1 MFVIIFEIFSLS
13 HISYGAYSKAQPSPY
28 GPVVNDAKLTVEK
41 ITSGLKFPTSMAFLG
56 NNNILVT
63 EKNTGRVMEVRN
75 GEILVNP
82 TLDVQVASDIE
93 RGLLGIDIERK
104 NDDTVYVFLYYTES
118 GGGKDGDDHTAG
130 IEPEDNTLKR
140 YEYVDGKLINPLTL
154 LNLPAYPGV
163 TNRSDHV
170 GGKVVVGPDSNVY
183 VTVGEMG
190 GHRTLAQNI
199 ADGPDAD
206 GTGGILRITQ
216 DGQVVSGDPIF
227 GDELPLSLYY
237 AIGIRN
243 SFGMDF
249 DPLTGNLWD
258 TENGPVAG
266 DEINLVEPG
275 FNSGWAL
282 IQGFSDDDVLDNGAS
297 ENDLVELGE
306 STYSDPKFGWQVPIG
321 ITDAKFLNSSK
332 LGQEYENDLFTGD
345 INNGYLYRFALNDER
360 DDIFINDTF
369 VGDIESLSDNEV
381 DTPKESEPLI
391 FGEGFGGITDIDV
404 GPDGYLYVLSHTG
417 DLYKILPVSE
427 SSTPKNQ
434 PNTAAQNNTGFA
446 VPPGA
451 IPAKIVEVNGD
462 NSYAPNPIEIDAGQ
476 TISWYNEDL
485 IAHTVTSGSD
495 GDEDEDEGLL
505 FDSGLMLSKQ
515 YYSLKFDEPGNYEY
529 YCVYH
534 PSMVGE
540 IYVN

>member
-1 MFVIIFEIFSLS
+1 P
-13 HISYGAYSKAQPSPY
+13 A
-28 GPVVNDAKLTVEK
+28 
-41 ITSGLKFPTSMAFLG
+41 
-56 NNNILVT
+56 
-63 EKNTGRVMEVRN
+63 
-75 GEILVNP
+75 
-82 TLDVQVASDIE
+82 LDVQVASDIE
-93 RGLLGIDIERK
+93 RGLLGIDLAK
-104 NDDTVYVFLYYTES
+104 QNDGTIYIFLYYTES
-118 GGGKDGDDHTAG
+118 GGGEDGDDFKNG
-130 IEPEDNTLKR
+130 IEPQGNVLNR
-140 YEYVDGKLINPLTL
+140 YEYVNGKLINPLTL
-154 LNLPAYPGV
+154 LSIPAYSGT

-190 GHRTLAQNI
+190 GHRTLSQNI
-199 ADGPDAD
+199 VDGPNVD

-216 DGQVVSGDPIF
+216 DGQVVPSDPIF

-237 AIGIRN
+237 AIGLRN
-243 SFGMDF
+243 SFGFDF

-258 TENGPVAG
+258 SENGPIAG

-297 ENDLVELGE
+297 ENDLVELGT
-306 STYSDPKFGWQVPIG
+306 STYSDPKFGWQIPIG
-321 ITDAKFLNSSK
+321 ITDAKFLNSSR
-332 LGQEYENDLFTGD
+332 LGQEYENNLFTGD
-345 INNGYLYRFALNDER
+345 INNGFLYRFALNDER

-381 DTPKESEPLI
+381 DSPRESEPLI
-391 FGEGFGGITDIDV
+391 FGQGFGGITDIAV
-404 GPDGYLYVLSHTG
+404 GPDGYLYILSYTG
-417 DLYKILPVSE
+417 DLYRILPLLE

-434 PNTAAQNNTGFA
+434 PNISVQNTTNSA

-451 IPAKIVEVNGD
+451 IPAKIVDVNGD
-462 NSYAPNPIEIDAGQ
+462 DSYSPDPIEIEAGQ

-495 GDEDEDEGLL
+495 GDEEEGLL

-515 YYSLKFDEPGNYEY
+515 YYNMKFDEPGDYGY
-529 YCVYH
+529 FCIYH
-534 PSMVGE
+534 PSMIGE
-540 IYVN
+540 IHVN